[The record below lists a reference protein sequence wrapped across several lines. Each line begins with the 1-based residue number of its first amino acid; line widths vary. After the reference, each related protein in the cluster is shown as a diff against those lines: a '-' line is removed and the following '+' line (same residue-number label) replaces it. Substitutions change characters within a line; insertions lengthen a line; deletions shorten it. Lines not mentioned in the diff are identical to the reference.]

1 MPARA
6 RKQPDDLHRFHHFR
20 GKLGAAGWELPVR
33 FKARIGSDGELELDI
48 HAFRISKKSWFI
60 REHWNNDS
68 SGGVPEFTLSGVTGD
83 GLRFESDSLS
93 LLALGERWSG
103 IHSRHW
109 SKPRGGCAQARFL
122 RSLDRPLDRPLM
134 KLHLKGFDCFPALHA
149 ECALGVVHVGGA
161 TKFENADELTGVIL
175 IQAPEKLQDVHE
187 WRRQCQKLLEHL
199 RRYLSFASATMLHA
213 PVLEVAVADTL
224 EIEVLSQGRQ
234 DPPVMRVFHK
244 MDQRG
249 LLEAALASFFEPK
262 IEAKNLFFAIEWFS
276 MPSSYDEVRL
286 VNAMTALENLID
298 SNLPEDEAVIEPKR
312 EFARTR
318 KALRKVIKACLAQ
331 WPLPKAELVLEELDE
346 RLADLN
352 RRSLRRKLYR
362 LAALWGVPLDGISD
376 EQIRQAI
383 GARNAV
389 VHTGKHPEEADGP
402 DLWARMTI
410 VRELVVRFLL
420 TAMRFRG
427 QYISHF
433 GGYHFAHF
441 PPADEPPASLLPNDR
456 QSGSGDATD
465 GGTASAAENAPGD

>member
-1 MPARA
+1 
-6 RKQPDDLHRFHHFR
+6 
-20 GKLGAAGWELPVR
+20 VR
-33 FKARIGSDGELELDI
+33 FKARIGSHGELELDI

-60 REHWNNDS
+60 REHWNNDP
-68 SGGVPEFTLSGVTGD
+68 SGGVPEFTLSGVTDD

-93 LLALGERWSG
+93 FLALGERWSG

-122 RSLDRPLDRPLM
+122 RSLDPPLDRPLM
-134 KLHLKGFDCFPALHA
+134 KLHLKGFECFPALHA
-149 ECALGVVHVGGA
+149 ECALGAVQVGGA
-161 TKFENADELTGVIL
+161 TKLKNADELTGVIL
-175 IQAPEKLQDVHE
+175 IQGPKKLEDVDD
-187 WRRQCQKLLEHL
+187 WRRESERLVEHL
-199 RRYLSFASATMLHA
+199 RRYLSFASSTMLHA

-244 MDQRG
+244 LDQRA
-249 LLEAALASFFEPK
+249 LQEAALASFFEPRV
-262 IEAKNLFFAIEWFS
+262 EAKNLYFAIEWFS
-276 MPSSYDEVRL
+276 MASSYDEVRL

-298 SNLPEDEAVIEPKR
+298 SNLPQDEAIIEPKR

-318 KALRKVIKACLAQ
+318 KALRKVIKACIAK
-331 WPLPKAELVLEELDE
+331 WPLPKAELVVEELDE

-362 LAALWGVPLDGISD
+362 LAALWEVPLDGISD
-376 EQIRQAI
+376 EQIRHAI
-383 GARNAV
+383 GARNAI
-389 VHTGKHPEEADGP
+389 VHTGKHPEVEDGP

-420 TAMRFRG
+420 TAMGFRG

-441 PPADEPPASLLPNDR
+441 PPADEPPASLLLDDP
-456 QSGSGDATD
+456 QSGSGRASNS
-465 GGTASAAENAPGD
+465 GTPSPAENASGN